1 MNASIVSPVP
11 PELAAAVAA
20 AADVGGE
27 KDDEDLEYGY
37 AERGNSTF
45 GAIFRRPGVVYPIHP
60 TGHLRLPRPKRPF
73 GGLADAGGGG
83 DGQGQGGV
91 GENKKREEVIFVV
104 QVSVGGSRARALA
117 VGGDEGPINQGTNAT
132 SMRPV
137 NNSSVTTVCASP
149 PPRAFPHFPSDVIF
163 SVSPPTLLLT
173 ESACRLLS
181 VSALLFLYGLLAAS
195 LCGVADRMLWGL
207 QGNMQSNRRDYP
219 ELSRCLEAMCSTGA
233 WARRFV
239 M

>member
-1 MNASIVSPVP
+1 MPSDGVTRSLPPVRWDRWSEEAYEGWGWDDAHPPNSHGVNASIVSPVP

-20 AADVGGE
+20 AADGGGE

-137 NNSSVTTVCASP
+137 NNSSVTTVCAPPP
-149 PPRAFPHFPSDVIF
+149 PPRRLSTF
-163 SVSPPTLLLT
+163 SV
-173 ESACRLLS
+173 
-181 VSALLFLYGLLAAS
+181 
-195 LCGVADRMLWGL
+195 
-207 QGNMQSNRRDYP
+207 
-219 ELSRCLEAMCSTGA
+219 
-233 WARRFV
+233 
-239 M
+239 